1 MTQAAHTK
9 GSKSALKWI
18 TVILIVAV
26 SVDAI
31 FTIFVSSDKTAS
43 SDISVVITA
52 GVAMLA
58 AMIIVY
64 RQRFGGL
71 YGRTY
76 AALLLG
82 TACWFV
88 GEFLWTFYEVIAG
101 IELPEA
107 SMADVFWLVGYFFF
121 AYYSFKIYQYFSI
134 VVNKKHLFSVSVIA
148 AIFIANVMYPIVSSI
163 DVSTEEEM
171 LTAFFRIAYPIG
183 DAMLIIP
190 AVLLLITLR
199 DGRITFTP
207 WLLISIALIITAA
220 ADILFSYLTLSELED
235 IQWISNLL
243 YDAGNMT
250 IAGALVWY
258 AKFAIYDASKAFKT
272 FQENNR

>member
-1 MTQAAHTK
+1 
-9 GSKSALKWI
+9 
-18 TVILIVAV
+18 V
-26 SVDAI
+26 SP
-31 FTIFVSSDKTAS
+31 DKTAS

-58 AMIIVY
+58 ATVIVY
-64 RQRFGGL
+64 RQRLGGL

-76 AALLLG
+76 AAFLVG

-88 GEFLWTFYEVIAG
+88 GEFLWTFYEVISG

-107 SMADVFWLVGYFFF
+107 SMADVFWLAGYFFF
-121 AYYSFKIYQYFSI
+121 AYYSFKTYQYFSV
-134 VVNKKHLFSVSVIA
+134 VVNKRHLFFVSVVT
-148 AIFIANVMYPIVSSI
+148 AIFIAYVMYPIVSSI
-163 DVSTEEEM
+163 NVTTEEEM

-199 DGRITFTP
+199 DGRVTFTP

-220 ADILFSYLTLSELED
+220 ADILFSYLTLFELEE

-250 IAGALVWY
+250 IAGALIWY
-258 AKFAIYDASKAFKT
+258 NKFAIYDAKKAFKT
-272 FQENNR
+272 FQEGNR